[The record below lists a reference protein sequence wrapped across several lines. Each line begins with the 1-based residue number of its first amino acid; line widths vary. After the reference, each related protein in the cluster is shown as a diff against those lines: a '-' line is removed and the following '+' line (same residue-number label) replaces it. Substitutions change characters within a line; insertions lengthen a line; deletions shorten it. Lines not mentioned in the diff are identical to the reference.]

1 MEVFERVNSEK
12 VMDFSEIVELIAS
25 VEQ

>member
-1 MEVFERVNSEK
+1 MEVFERVKPEK